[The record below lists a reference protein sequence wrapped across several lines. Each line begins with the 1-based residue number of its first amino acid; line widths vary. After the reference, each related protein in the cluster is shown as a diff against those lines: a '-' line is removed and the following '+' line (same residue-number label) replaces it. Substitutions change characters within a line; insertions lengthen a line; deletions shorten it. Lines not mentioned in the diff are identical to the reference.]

1 MSSSKIA
8 PLHTDLDFNSPLSDA
23 RVSRLIRTLQP
34 LDGARVVEVGCGW
47 AELLLRIAA
56 AQPSAH
62 AAGIDTDEAAIE
74 HGRANAAARGLSDRV
89 DLQVADALKW
99 DAPAADVAICVGASH
114 AWGGTAAALDALR
127 LLVRPGGRVLLLA
140 NPDDPEAERVRAKA
154 DEHRKRWLRGY
165 RGVLGFA
172 YLTLARPAERHG

>member
-8 PLHTDLDFNSPLSDA
+8 PLHTDLD
-23 RVSRLIRTLQP
+23 V
-34 LDGARVVEVGCGW
+34 
-47 AELLLRIAA
+47 
-56 AQPSAH
+56 
-62 AAGIDTDEAAIE
+62 
-74 HGRANAAARGLSDRV
+74 
-89 DLQVADALKW
+89 KW

-165 RGVLGFA
+165 RRVLGFA